1 MTVDTEVI
9 PEALREYDQWVHWR
23 EVLRNGKRT
32 KLPVV
37 PRMKKYASVSDP
49 DTWTDFENACR
60 ALRSNLGLGFV
71 FTEDDPFLGVDL
83 DNCRADGALDI
94 RAQDIVER
102 LDSYTEVSPSGTGV
116 HVILEGSIP
125 GSRSRKGSVECY
137 DSGRFFTMTGDRLAT
152 GSPAVEPRQVAF
164 DAMYRTYVSPPK
176 ERKPE
181 QSAQHATGSTSM
193 GTSTTLDDS
202 ELLEKAQ
209 SAENGQKFTRL
220 WGGNTTGYES
230 HSEADMALCCL
241 LAFWTANDESRIDRL
256 FRQSGL
262 HRPKWDDVHYADG
275 TTYGKRTIE
284 RAVRVTGDVYTPPT
298 ETAPREPSSSS
309 TVDRKTQIE
318 LHTLRKRNELL
329 TKRVDDLDDKLAFA
343 REDLANERQARAE
356 ERLEFE
362 RRMEDTQREREP
374 PDPGQS
380 SIRSRL
386 SRMFERLRV

>member
-83 DNCRADGALDI
+83 DNCRADGALDS

-164 DAMYRTYVSPPK
+164 DAMYRTYVSP
-176 ERKPE
+176 RKA
-181 QSAQHATGSTSM
+181 QKSNRSAQHATGSTSM

-202 ELLEKAQ
+202 ELLEKAH

-262 HRPKWDDVHYADG
+262 HRPKWDEVHYSDG

-284 RAVRVTGDVYTPPT
+284 RAVNVTSEVYTPPAEESAEIT
-298 ETAPREPSSSS
+298 PS
-309 TVDRKTQIE
+309 TTLDRKTQNE
-318 LHTLRKRNELL
+318 LYMLGKRNELL
-329 TKRVDDLDDKLAFA
+329 EKRIADLEENLAET
-343 REDLANERQARAE
+343 REALDEERRERAE
-356 ERLEFE
+356 ERRNAE
-362 RRMEDTQREREP
+362 RRLQKELATKQAE
-374 PDPGQS
+374 S
-380 SIRSRL
+380 RSRL
-386 SRMFERLRV
+386 QRFLDSKRLWP